1 MLFSADRLLL
11 RRCVFNKKTR
21 SALPPQLA
29 VDILQIPVSV
39 VFGYFIDLTMY
50 LLFWVEPQGYAV
62 KLVALVAG
70 CIVLGF
76 GVYLEVLA
84 DVVMLPGESFVRAVV
99 QVWHTNFGTTKIVFD
114 SSMTVIAAL
123 FRPAQRRSGG
133 HHHRVPSGGLFRQSI
148 RQAPCVY

>member
-1 MLFSADRLLL
+1 MFST
-11 RRCVFNKKTR
+11 KKHAK
-21 SALPPQLA
+21 ALPLQFA

-99 QVWHTNFGTTKIVFD
+99 QVWHTNFGTTKIIFD
-114 SSMTVIAAL
+114 SSMTVIAAVL
-123 FRPAQRRSGG
+123 SLLFFRPAQRRSGG
-133 HHHRVPSGGLFRQSI
+133 HYYRLPSGGLFRQSL